1 MRYQDFHLVFSE
13 LEHEVV
19 REAGEIALNR
29 FVQVTCSHPIKL
41 REIGIQQDLF
51 MAKHVDERGD
61 LFGNEKD
68 RAFPG
73 RGFLLGWHGDSWM
86 KSTRFAPGVQ

>member
-1 MRYQDFHLVFSE
+1 M
-13 LEHEVV
+13 EHEVV
-19 REAGEIALNR
+19 REAVEIAFHSL
-29 FVQVTCSHPIKL
+29 VQTPGWNAIKL

-51 MAKHVDERGD
+51 VAKHVDERGD

-73 RGFLLGWHGDSWM
+73 RGFLLGRHGDSWM